1 LADDRREGPG
11 LVFMR
16 TPESPKPRKPAAG
29 AKVVPPGS
37 IAARIDDVERTIERV
52 RGLFEAH
59 FLGIERR
66 APEVQRLE
74 LQRKLDEVRRA
85 PLSNTALKFR
95 LDTLVQRVTVLSTY
109 WSRTL
114 REIEMGTYRRDVF
127 KAERQVGGRAAGETA
142 GRPPVPGDKR

>member
-1 LADDRREGPG
+1 
-11 LVFMR
+11 MR
-16 TPESPKPRKPAAG
+16 TPEPPKPRKPAAG
-29 AKVVPPGS
+29 AKVVPPES
-37 IAARIDDVERTIERV
+37 MASRIDDVERTIERV

-74 LQRKLDEVRRA
+74 LQRKLDEVRRI
-85 PLSNTALKFR
+85 PVSNTALKFR
-95 LDTLVQRVTVLSTY
+95 TDTLVQRVTVLSTY

-127 KAERQVGGRAAGETA
+127 KAQRHVGGPATE
-142 GRPPVPGDKR
+142 RPPMPGDKR